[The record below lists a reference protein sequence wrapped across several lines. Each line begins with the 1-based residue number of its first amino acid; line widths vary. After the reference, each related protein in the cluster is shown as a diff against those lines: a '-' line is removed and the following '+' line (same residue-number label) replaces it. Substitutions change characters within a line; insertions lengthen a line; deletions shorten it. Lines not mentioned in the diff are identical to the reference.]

1 MAWTSPMTAVASTA
15 FTAAQFNTHVRD
27 NLNETASAKATT
39 AGRIFVAT
47 GSNSIVERAI
57 ETATVGTNESTG
69 STSYVD
75 LATVGPSVTVT
86 TGTRALVF
94 VTAQMHNGT
103 ADTECRAGFAVSGA
117 STVAA
122 ADATALRTTSA
133 TTFDAYRATCMT
145 MQTGLTA
152 GSNTFKAQYCVSAG
166 TGQFQN
172 RTIVV
177 IGL

>member
-1 MAWTSPMTAVASTA
+1 MTAVANAT

-27 NLNETASAKATT
+27 NLNETGPAKATT

-47 GSNSIVERAI
+47 GSNAIAERAI
-57 ETATVGTNESTG
+57 ESATVATNESSA

-75 LATVGPSVTVT
+75 IATTGPSVTLT
-86 TGTRALVF
+86 TGTRALVI

-122 ADATALRTTSA
+122 SDTTALRTTSA
-133 TTFDAYRATCMT
+133 TTFDAYRASCITH
-145 MQTGLTA
+145 QTGLTA
-152 GSNTFKAQYCVSAG
+152 GSNTFKMQYCVSAG

-172 RTIVV
+172 RHIVV